1 MFNVDARRRTCDIIV
16 NFKHASHL
24 VIVFLSLTFV
34 EQVNG
39 GWIVPNI
46 LRLNGAVSI
55 VANGNSSMF
64 Y

>member
-1 MFNVDARRRTCDIIV
+1 MFNVDARLRTCDIIV
-16 NFKHASHL
+16 NFKHALHL

-46 LRLNGAVSI
+46 L
-55 VANGNSSMF
+55 
-64 Y
+64 